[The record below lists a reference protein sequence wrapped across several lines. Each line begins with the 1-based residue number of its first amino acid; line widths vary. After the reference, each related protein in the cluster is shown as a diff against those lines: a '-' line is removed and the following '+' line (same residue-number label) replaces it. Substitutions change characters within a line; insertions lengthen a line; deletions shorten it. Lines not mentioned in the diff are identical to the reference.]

1 MDKKELTLGIVIL
14 IIGIA
19 ILIPSSIYF
28 DKANKENKSVQYV
41 ITMMSMIISIPTI
54 IGGGGILMMALRKK

>member
-28 DKANKENKSVQYV
+28 DKANKENKSVQYA

-54 IGGGGILMMALRKK
+54 IGGGGILVMALRKN